1 MLINKKMF
9 DKNILLFNQ
18 DAENRVEAL
27 TDLASVLLQHDIVNE
42 LFLNAILQR
51 EQEYPTG
58 LGLSNGMGVAIPH
71 TDSDKV
77 KYNQIGFMSLKKPV
91 IFRQMGSET
100 DEVAVSM
107 IFILCL
113 KSAHNQLDL
122 LQKLMEL
129 FGNKQFM
136 TALSLC
142 QNKKEFYEVLEFSS
156 NEE

>member
-1 MLINKKMF
+1 MLINEKMF
-9 DKNILLFNQ
+9 DRDILLFNQ
-18 DAENRVEAL
+18 DAKDYVEAL
-27 TDLASVLLQHDIVNE
+27 TNITRVLLQHNVVNN

-77 KYNQIGFMSLKKPV
+77 RYNQIGFMTLKKPV

-107 IFILCL
+107 IFVLCL
-113 KSAHNQLDL
+113 KSAHSQLDL

-129 FGNKQFM
+129 FGNDQFM
-136 TALSLC
+136 ATLSNC
-142 QNKKEFYEVLEFSS
+142 RNKKEFYELMEFS
-156 NEE
+156 